1 MTLSDVAIQ
10 RPILTWMMM
19 LALVVFGWIGFT
31 RLGIDQFPDLE
42 FPVLTVQAV
51 LDGATP
57 EGMEEDVTDVLEE
70 HLNTIGGVRSIRST
84 SFQGVT
90 ILVVEFELGTDVDV
104 AAQDVRDKVALARV
118 ELPVNLEPP
127 VVGTFDPNDMPV
139 LWIPLDTGRSMVET
153 SEAVRR
159 QINPF
164 LETIPGVA
172 GVAIFGR
179 LDRNIRIWLD
189 GDALRARDLSASDV
203 LAALRREHVELP
215 GGAVESQ
222 RVDYSVKTDAEFRSV
237 AEMETL
243 ILAHREGAPVRLGDV
258 ARVEDGA
265 EDPTVVARFNGK
277 DTVGM
282 GIRKQ
287 SGGNTVAIVDTVRAR
302 LDEISAALPSGMRM
316 TDPAGFIDFSTAVRE
331 AVAETEFALAFG
343 ALLAVFT
350 VFVFLRRSRPTFIVA
365 LAIPVSLIATFG
377 LVYAAGFTL
386 NTMTL
391 LGMALAVGVV
401 IDDAIVVLE
410 NIERHREQGANAFD
424 AASKGTREIAFAA
437 TAATVS
443 VAAVFLPV
451 IFVEGLVGSF
461 LRDFGLT
468 VAGSVLLSL
477 FVALTLT
484 PMLAARMPP
493 PAERS
498 HGSIYARLEQGFEWL
513 ERRYREILG
522 WTLGHRAATVTIA
535 VVSLLGACGL
545 GSQLETEFFPPADE
559 GIFFARLEAPPGT
572 SLAAT
577 TEYLQ
582 RDESWF
588 LRQPELVGL
597 FSAAGSS
604 GGGNEATRHSE
615 TNKGLLFGKLRPRA
629 ERSRSVPELVATARH
644 ELGQIPG
651 RQLRIFN
658 PSEMMSG
665 GGNEGSFEVQI
676 RANVELA
683 ELDRLAQELIR
694 RLEVLGGFVDLSSS
708 LKMGLP
714 EVRIVPDREKAAAL
728 GVSARTV
735 AEAIQMMV
743 GGRDIGVFKEAGR
756 RYDIRV
762 RLDEEDRRTPEQI
775 GRLYVRTDSGA
786 LAEIHNLTDIETGAA
801 PFAITRTNRQR
812 SVTIGANL
820 SEGRTLG
827 TAIEDAQRV
836 AAEILP
842 EGVSLA
848 LSGQAEAMQ
857 EGAEQFALAL
867 GLGVLVIFM
876 VLAAQFESLVHP
888 LTVMLALPL
897 AMVGAL
903 VGLLL
908 GGHTLNLF
916 SMIGILLL
924 FGLVTKNS
932 ILLVDYANQLR
943 REGMDKRTAMQ
954 TAAPVRLRPV
964 LMTGVSMIFGV
975 LPAAI
980 GIGPGSET
988 RAPMAVATAAGMF
1001 SSMLLTLLVVPVFY
1015 LLFDDAA
1022 DFVKRGLRRVL
1033 GGRSAETMAPPVS
1046 SGDAIPR

>member
-1 MTLSDVAIQ
+1 MTLSDVAIR

-19 LALVVFGWIGFT
+19 LALIVFGVIGFA
-31 RLGIDQFPDLE
+31 RLGVDQFPDLE

-70 HLNTIGGVRSIRST
+70 RLNTIGGVRSIRST
-84 SFQGVT
+84 SFQGAT

-139 LWIPLDTGRSMVET
+139 LWIPLDTQRSLVET

-189 GDALRARDLSASDV
+189 GDQLRARDLSASDV

-215 GGAVESQ
+215 GGAVESD

-237 AEMETL
+237 AELETL
-243 ILAHREGAPVRLGDV
+243 IVAHRDGAPIRLRDV

-265 EDPTVVARFNGK
+265 EDPTMVARFNGQ

-287 SGGNTVAIVDTVRAR
+287 TGGNTVAIVDTVRAR
-302 LDEISAALPSGMRM
+302 LDEISAVLPSGIRL
-316 TDPAGFIDFSTAVRE
+316 TDAAGFIDFSKGVRE

-350 VFVFLRRSRPTFIVA
+350 VFIFLRRSRPTFIVA
-365 LAIPVSLIATFG
+365 LAIPISLIATFG

-410 NIERHREQGANAFD
+410 NIERHREQGENAFD

-437 TAATVS
+437 TAATIS

-451 IFVEGLVGSF
+451 VFVEGLVGSF

-468 VAGSVLLSL
+468 VAGAVLLSL

-498 HGSIYARLEQGFEWL
+498 HGSIYDLLERGFEWL
-513 ERRYREILG
+513 ETRYRSILG
-522 WTLGHRAATVTIA
+522 WTLAHRGATVTVAI
-535 VVSLLGACGL
+535 VSLLGACGL
-545 GSQLETEFFPPADE
+545 GSQLDTEFFPPADE

-572 SLAAT
+572 ALSAT
-577 TEYLQ
+577 TEYLE
-582 RDESWF
+582 RDEAWF
-588 LRQPELVGL
+588 LQQPEVVGL

-604 GGGNEATRHSE
+604 GGGNEAARHSE
-615 TNKGLLFGKLRPRA
+615 TNMGLLFGTLHPRD
-629 ERSRSVPELVATARH
+629 ERTRSVQELIATARQ
-644 ELGQIPG
+644 ELGRVPG
-651 RQLRIFN
+651 RKLRIFN
-658 PSEMMSG
+658 PSEMMSSG
-665 GGNEGSFEVQI
+665 ANQGSFEVEI

-683 ELDRLAQELIR
+683 ELDRLSQELIR
-694 RLEVLGGFVDLSSS
+694 RLETLGGFVDLSSS

-728 GVSARTV
+728 GVDARSV
-735 AEAIQMMV
+735 AEAIQMMI
-743 GGRDIGVFKEAGR
+743 GGRDVGVFKEAGR

-762 RLDEEDRRTPEQI
+762 RLEEKDRRDPAQI
-775 GRLYVRTDSGA
+775 GRLYVRNDA
-786 LAEIHNLTDIETGAA
+786 DQLAEIRNLVDIETGAA

-820 SEGRTLG
+820 ADGRTLG
-827 TAIEDAQRV
+827 SAVEDAQRV

-842 EGVSLA
+842 ESASLA
-848 LSGQAEAMQ
+848 LSGQAQAMQ

-867 GLGVLVIFM
+867 ALGILVIYM

-943 REGMDKRTAMQ
+943 REGMDKLTAMR

-975 LPAAI
+975 LPAAL
-980 GIGPGSET
+980 GVGPGSES

-1022 DFVKRGLRRVL
+1022 ERVKRGLRRLL
-1033 GGRSAETMAPPVS
+1033 GSAPAATEALPT
-1046 SGDAIPR
+1046 RYE